1 MCCHPFEAAVPCD
14 RAPEHGARWS
24 KEPSGLEFIMWT
36 HPLGQ
41 QQRWGKGD
49 QDMLFLLRDM
59 ARVWFLQGKPFQAE
73 IPHLCPGTT
82 NTSLLSLKISPPSSL
97 LVLL

>member
-1 MCCHPFEAAVPCD
+1 
-14 RAPEHGARWS
+14 
-24 KEPSGLEFIMWT
+24 
-36 HPLGQ
+36 
-41 QQRWGKGD
+41 
-49 QDMLFLLRDM
+49 MLFLLRDM

-82 NTSLLSLKISPPSSL
+82 NTSPLSLRISPPSSL